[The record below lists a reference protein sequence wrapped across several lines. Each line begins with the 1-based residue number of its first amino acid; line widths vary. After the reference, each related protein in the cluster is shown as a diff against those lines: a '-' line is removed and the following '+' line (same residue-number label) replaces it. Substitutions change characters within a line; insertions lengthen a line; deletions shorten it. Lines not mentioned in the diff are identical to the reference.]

1 LEITTEVVKAM
12 SLARRIV
19 VALFCLGVSLV
30 FLWVPWTSGA
40 GYSLLWSNPQPQR
53 IQLDIVAE
61 ARQRWDV
68 EYRAND
74 EAAVLGRLI
83 PTIEQASEEDKVK
96 AKQEVRRVLAIA
108 KLRQVELSQRK
119 SMSDEEAIN
128 WLDQRD
134 NFESTFPDK
143 VKWDESDRKKVIGE
157 WKQLVLPAKEWNER
171 IRYASVDYRR
181 IGMELAALTGL
192 FALGLVLTPRRT

>member
-1 LEITTEVVKAM
+1 M